1 MGFPS
6 GADSSGQMGGVP
18 SAAAGL
24 EAQKVEV
31 MGLQEARSQICA
43 PVGGRGRTQSGPPPC
58 LCETMT

>member
-6 GADSSGQMGGVP
+6 GADSSGQMGGLP

-31 MGLQEARSQICA
+31 MGLQEARTQICG
-43 PVGGRGRTQSGPPPC
+43 PVEGGHGQAHRLPRVR
-58 LCETMT
+58 L

>member
-31 MGLQEARSQICA
+31 MGLQEARSRICA
-43 PVGGRGRTQSGPPPC
+43 PVRGRGRTWSGPPSC
-58 LCETMT
+58 LCETVT